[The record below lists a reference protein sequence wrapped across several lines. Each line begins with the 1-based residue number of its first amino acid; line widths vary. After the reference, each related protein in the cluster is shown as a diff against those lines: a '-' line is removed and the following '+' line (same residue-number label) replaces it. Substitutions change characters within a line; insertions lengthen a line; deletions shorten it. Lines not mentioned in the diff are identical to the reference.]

1 MIDLGPIAGLYAH
14 ELHAYS
20 ATCDRWC
27 VLDLERMVRDGHG
40 ERRLPIKVRCQ
51 TCGEQGQLQV
61 RASMPPWT
69 NANGWMA
76 Q

>member
-1 MIDLGPIAGLYAH
+1 
-14 ELHAYS
+14 
-20 ATCDRWC
+20 

-61 RASMPPWT
+61 RASMPPWM